1 MAIGSIA
8 GGYLGARGAQRL
20 PQGLV
25 RGTVAAI
32 GLVSGVWLL
41 VRR

>member
-8 GGYLGARGAQRL
+8 GGYLGAHGAQRL

-25 RGTVAAI
+25 RGTVAGI
-32 GLVSGVWLL
+32 GIVSGVWLL